1 MENIKKIYTGADE
14 RNEIGPKIMSLSVM
28 ELYNLTYLNMNLTE
42 LVFKGVASTNM
53 C

>member
-1 MENIKKIYTGADE
+1 MDNVTNFTVFFLK
-14 RNEIGPKIMSLSVM
+14 SFLSVM